1 MGEVYFVNAGMPGV
15 AAVGRNGSELGL
27 WVYCGGYVPKVEKE
41 DYIIWGA
48 WSDSY
53 YRAIRQHRCK
63 QARFVTS
70 SLGQMEMEP
79 VELEW
84 LQYDFKLLE
93 KGDLD
98 NIFFGSPDLAMLH
111 KKREGVKYCPYP
123 VTFNPKPFDLASKE
137 DATGIFLPN
146 HKRKNIQ
153 NQLAAIELLPAAYRK
168 KYTNLRGWMLEEQYR
183 SLLSKVRVVMH
194 ATHCESF
201 GYAVIEAIEAGTLP
215 LISPCVRHNLN
226 LTAAPM
232 AWNLDSPV
240 HISQKL
246 LEVLTLD
253 QDEYERIIKL
263 CVQDIQRLKAGKD
276 KILDLLTSVME

>member
-1 MGEVYFVNAGMPGV
+1 M
-15 AAVGRNGSELGL
+15 
-27 WVYCGGYVPKVEKE
+27 
-41 DYIIWGA
+41 
-48 WSDSY
+48 
-53 YRAIRQHRCK
+53 
-63 QARFVTS
+63 
-70 SLGQMEMEP
+70 
-79 VELEW
+79 
-84 LQYDFKLLE
+84 
-93 KGDLD
+93 
-98 NIFFGSPDLAMLH
+98 
-111 KKREGVKYCPYP
+111 
-123 VTFNPKPFDLASKE
+123 ASKE